1 LIQIASTNKQKK
13 YLTRVMRKIYYL
25 IALAFLTLG
34 LIIFSTTADAG
45 GPWNDQYCDV
55 EVTKI
60 KVVNEKGEVLENL
73 TEEKVVCND
82 GASDF
87 LFNMG
92 IAENCEMYT
101 WDMPVGEVVITQRQV
116 ICKRMDQSGY
126 EIVQGYHSI
135 D

>member
-1 LIQIASTNKQKK
+1 MQIASTNKQKK

>member
-1 LIQIASTNKQKK
+1 
-13 YLTRVMRKIYYL
+13 MRKIYYL

-34 LIIFSTTADAG
+34 LIIFSTTVDAG
-45 GPWNDQYCDV
+45 GPWDNQYCDV

-60 KVVNEKGEVLENL
+60 KVIDQQGNVVDNL
-73 TEEKVVCND
+73 TEEKLVCKD

-87 LFNMG
+87 LFDMG
-92 IAENCEMYT
+92 IAESCEMYT
-101 WDMPVGEVVITQRQV
+101 WDMPVGEVIVTQRQ
-116 ICKRMDQSGY
+116 IACHKMNGEY

>member
-1 LIQIASTNKQKK
+1 MKFIV
-13 YLTRVMRKIYYL
+13 R
-25 IALAFLTLG
+25 IALVVLM
-34 LIIFSTTADAG
+34 IIVIKLVWLNRAEAG
-45 GPWNDQYCDV
+45 GPWNNQYCDV

-60 KVVNEKGEVLENL
+60 RVIDQQGNVVENL
-73 TEEKVVCND
+73 TEEKMVCND

-87 LFNMG
+87 LFDMG

-101 WDMPVGEVVITQRQV
+101 WDMPVGEVIITQRQ
-116 ICKRMDQSGY
+116 IACKKMDGTGY

>member
-1 LIQIASTNKQKK
+1 MNNRT
-13 YLTRVMRKIYYL
+13 IYYI
-25 IALAFLTLG
+25 IALVMLALG
-34 LIIFSTTADAG
+34 LVIFVIGSTAKAG
-45 GPWNDQYCDV
+45 GPWDNQYCDV

-60 KVVNEKGEVLENL
+60 RVVDQQGNVVENL

-87 LFNMG
+87 LFDMG
-92 IAENCEMYT
+92 IADSCQMYT
-101 WDMPVGEVVITQRQV
+101 WDMPVGEVLITQRQ
-116 ICKRMDQSGY
+116 IACHKMNGDY